1 MRFRDDTIDET
12 GSLAAVLTDSAA
24 ASSGGGACELTVSAL
39 PGDHVRPLQQLVPPA
54 PPEVLG
60 VAQQSAAALDQLSSF
75 AGSLGAPTFALDA
88 LRSGVRMGVD
98 TLGAAGPGPAQD
110 IALLVDDIAAWMA
123 LRTAAAA

>member
-123 LRTAAAA
+123 LRTAAVA